1 VAIRGNAR
9 LLFILFF
16 ALAVVL
22 AGGIGRVS
30 GPVLAG
36 EAGPLTLAVLILAL
50 AGLALS
56 LVILARILYVM
67 SWRSSTSPPGTR

>member
-1 VAIRGNAR
+1 VAIRSNGR

-16 ALAVVL
+16 SLAVVL
-22 AGGIGRVS
+22 AGGVGRIS

-36 EAGPLTLAVLILAL
+36 RADALTITVLMLAL

-56 LVILARILYVM
+56 LLILARILYLM
-67 SWRSSTSPPGTR
+67 PWRSGTSPPKTR